1 MVRWLKVQACVVM
14 AFSAFPASFIGK
26 GVFFIGL
33 LRDLH
38 AHVLADYFEKWLL
51 IFIHSCVLQRFG
63 ILQDRFVI
71 IQVAKS
77 FVCAA
82 RNQRILHGLILRV

>member
-1 MVRWLKVQACVVM
+1 MVCWLIVQTCIFIALG
-14 AFSAFPASFIGK
+14 ALPASFIGK
-26 GVFFIGL
+26 RVFFVGF

-38 AHVLADYFEKWLL
+38 AHILADYFEKGLL
-51 IFIHSCVLQRFG
+51 IFIHSSVLQRFG

-71 IQVAKS
+71 VQVTKR

-82 RNQRILHGLILRV
+82 RNQRILHGLILGV

>member
-1 MVRWLKVQACVVM
+1 MVPWLEVQACVVM
-14 AFSAFPASFIGK
+14 ALSALPASFVGK
-26 GVFFIGL
+26 GVFFVGF

-38 AHVLADYFEKWLL
+38 AHIVADYFEKGLL
-51 IFIHSCVLQRFG
+51 IFIHSCVFQRFG
-63 ILQDRFVI
+63 VLQDRFVI
-71 IQVAKS
+71 IQVTKR